1 MLLALAPVYENQEAY
16 RTLGTALARATM
28 TDMQRRGVLPV
39 SRDGFADFIPLER
52 DFANRERQPRGG
64 ARPGVPA
71 RARTA
76 GRRRARR
83 ALTAAAGR

>member
-39 SRDGFADFIPLER
+39 YRDGFANFIPLER
-52 DFANRERQPRGG
+52 DFANRE
-64 ARPGVPA
+64 AVPA
-71 RARTA
+71 R
-76 GRRRARR
+76 GYRR
-83 ALTAAAGR
+83 ALVRPDAAARAGR